1 MPRWFRRAVVAVA
14 LLALAAGTSGDV
26 FSVAQRADGDETVF
40 AAGGPAPTTT
50 TAPPPTTTTTQP
62 QPAEWTVFAGGDVLM
77 DRSEAAG
84 RDPFDLLVPPLE
96 DADLSLVNSEM
107 AVADGGTAEEGKE
120 FTFRAPASA
129 ATTMA
134 NAGIDV
140 VSLANNHA
148 LDFGS
153 DALLESIANLRGA
166 DITPLGAGADAEN
179 AFAPAVFE
187 IGGDREERVS
197 IAIVAASDVVPDGWG
212 VGGRPGIATT
222 RQGALVDAVEAAV
235 DDHDV
240 VLVMVHWGVEGEPC
254 PNQGQVDL
262 GDELLDAGAAVVIGS
277 HPHVLQPIAR
287 RGEGL
292 VAYSMGNLAW
302 HPRPGPAGQSA
313 LLELRFVGTRFD
325 GFTVHPHV
333 LDENGDPEPAGVDAA
348 ETITA
353 ALDGDDC
360 DLP

>member
-1 MPRWFRRAVVAVA
+1 MPRWFRRAVVAAA

-26 FSVAQRADGDETVF
+26 FSVAQRAGGDETVF
-40 AAGGPAPTTT
+40 AAGKPAPTTT
-50 TAPPPTTTTTQP
+50 TAPPPTTTTTRLQP
-62 QPAEWTVFAGGDVLM
+62 PEWTVFAGGDVLM

-84 RDPFDLLVPPLE
+84 RDPFDLLVPPLD

-140 VSLANNHA
+140 VALANNHA

-166 DITPLGAGADAEN
+166 DVTPVGAGADTEN
-179 AFAPAVFE
+179 AFAPAAFE
-187 IGGDREERVS
+187 IGNDGEEKVS
-197 IAIVAASDVVPDGWG
+197 VAVVAASDVVPEGWS
-212 VGGRPGIATT
+212 VGAQPGIATT

-235 DDHDV
+235 EDHDV
-240 VLVMVHWGVEGEPC
+240 VLVMVHWGVEGEAC

-292 VAYSMGNLAW
+292 VAYSLGNFVW
-302 HPRPGPAGQSA
+302 HPRPGPAGESA

-325 GFTVHPHV
+325 GFTTHPHV
-333 LDENGDPEPAGVDAA
+333 LDDNGDPEPAGVDAA
-348 ETITA
+348 ETIA
-353 ALDGDDC
+353 ATLDGEDC